1 MDEAGLIA
9 AARLGDL
16 DAFNHL
22 VMVYQSLAYNLAVRM
37 LNDLDAADD
46 ATQTAF
52 LSAYRHLDTYR
63 GGSFRAWVLRMVTN
77 TCYDELRRLKR
88 HPQQPLEPIGD
99 DENDEIESPY
109 WMADESQA
117 SPEIQIEQRDLENAI
132 QHCLHDLPEEFRSVV
147 VMVDVEGLD
156 YDEVSQAVGKPL
168 GTIKSRLSRARLRMR
183 DCLQGFSELLPAI
196 FRQDSGVGS

>member
-22 VMVYQSLAYNLAVRM
+22 VMVYQSLAYNLAVRL

-52 LSAYRHLDTYR
+52 LSAFRHLDTYR
-63 GGSFRAWVLRMVTN
+63 GGSFRAWVMRMVTN

-88 HPQQPLEPIGD
+88 HPQQPLEPMGED
-99 DENDEIESPY
+99 DNDEIESPY

-117 SPEIQIEQRDLENAI
+117 TPEMQIEQRDLENAI
-132 QHCLHDLPEEFRSVV
+132 QHCLHDLPDEFRSVV

-156 YDEVSQAVGKPL
+156 YEEVAQAVSKPL
-168 GTIKSRLSRARLRMR
+168 GTVKSRLSRARLRMR
-183 DCLQGFSELLPAI
+183 DCLQGFTELLPSI
-196 FRQDSGVGS
+196 FRQDNGV

>member
-88 HPQQPLEPIGD
+88 HPQQPLEPAGD

-117 SPEIQIEQRDLENAI
+117 SPEMQIEQRDLENAI
-132 QHCLHDLPEEFRSVV
+132 QHCLHDLPEDFRSVV

-183 DCLQGFSELLPAI
+183 DCLQGFSELLPSV

>member
-88 HPQQPLEPIGD
+88 HPQQPLEPAGD

-117 SPEIQIEQRDLENAI
+117 SPEMQIEQRDLENAI
-132 QHCLHDLPEEFRSVV
+132 QHCLHDLPEDFRSVV

-183 DCLQGFSELLPAI
+183 DCLQSFSELLPSV